1 MKDAKEK
8 EARWAEPVRVTKK
21 TLEPVLLAP
30 DAAVVPGRRA
40 VAACVRSARP
50 CRTGTVELAP
60 YEIRRLRIR

>member
-21 TLEPVLLAP
+21 TLLAP
-30 DAAVVPGRRA
+30 AAAVVPGRRA

-60 YEIRRLRIR
+60 YEIRRLRIRKK